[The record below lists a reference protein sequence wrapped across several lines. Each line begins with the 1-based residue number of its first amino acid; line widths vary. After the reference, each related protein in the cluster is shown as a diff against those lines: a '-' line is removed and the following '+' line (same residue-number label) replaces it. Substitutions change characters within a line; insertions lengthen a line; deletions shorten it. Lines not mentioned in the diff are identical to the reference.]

1 MGRALSDE
9 FMDKLHIGGDYA
21 QIVEE
26 VRKDKDLDMEF
37 RGGYL
42 DVYYKGNRILGLK
55 KGGGLKPLD
64 ENIQKHLD
72 EKLTSPGSWLKKLPQ
87 LKAAVTKQHSEGA
100 ESLEREYEQLIIR
113 ADNFEDNYNSEYTI
127 VDRQYWYGKSDTQ
140 GKKWDLLAIK
150 WPREKHGVKKPKGY
164 LALIEV
170 KYALAKDIRMI
181 DEQIR
186 AYYQH
191 LKDDFGSICE
201 DMEQVLKQKLE
212 LGLVSRTKEQKE
224 KLQILTLDRN
234 PELAE
239 IVVYLVDYNPNSRRV
254 KEAKKML
261 RKLPFWG
268 QIRVKRGGFAMWD
281 KDLEPLD

>member
-37 RGGYL
+37 RGEYL

-55 KGGGLKPLD
+55 EGGGLKPLD
-64 ENIQKHLD
+64 KNIQKHLD

-100 ESLEREYEQLIIR
+100 ESIERESEQLIIR
-113 ADNFEDNYNSEYTI
+113 ANNRESGYNSEYTL
-127 VDRQYWYGKSDTQ
+127 VDRQYAYRGSD
-140 GKKWDLLAIK
+140 GNPKKWDLLAVK
-150 WPREKHGVKKPKGY
+150 WPQGTHSSKKPKGY
-164 LALIEV
+164 LVLIEV
-170 KYALAKDIRMI
+170 KYALANDIKKI
-181 DEQIR
+181 DAQVGE
-186 AYYQH
+186 YYLH
-191 LKDDFGSICE
+191 LRDQFESICK
-201 DMEQVLKQKLE
+201 DMEHVLKQKLQ
-212 LGLVSRTKEQKE
+212 LGLISRTEDQRK

-234 PELAE
+234 PELAD
-239 IVVYLVDYNPNSRRV
+239 IVIYLVDYNPNSKLV
-254 KEAKKML
+254 KNAKEML
-261 RKLPFWG
+261 RKLDFSA